1 MTKFRRLIAIRKLST
16 KDPRW
21 IHKDV
26 FRVLRKNELWQMA
39 YENLKGNKGCFFE
52 TLGSEPGTMNQM
64 SLQQLGKLREQVC
77 TEQYKFKPVK
87 LTHKPSWFQVFPTE
101 TLEPLSS
108 LRDES
113 GSFGTRVKTFGRE
126 RGSPRAPMSIKQEKE
141 SFFCFRATSRKRK
154 V

>member
-1 MTKFRRLIAIRKLST
+1 MGTSQINMTKFRRLIAIRKLST

-21 IHKDV
+21 IHKDI

-101 TLEPLSS
+101 TLGTKSIDK
-108 LRDES
+108 RD
-113 GSFGTRVKTFGRE
+113 GRAFCVSFGNT
-126 RGSPRAPMSIKQEKE
+126 
-141 SFFCFRATSRKRK
+141 
-154 V
+154 